1 MNTQASKELRR
12 FNHLLGEIN
21 GVYHEVSVKLGLPD
35 SVMTVL
41 YTLCSEGDPCP
52 LQVIVRQ
59 SGASKQT
66 INSAIRRLE
75 REEIIGLEAA
85 AGNRMKSFLERLTA
99 NRFMGILVGALITAA
114 VQSSSATTVMVVGFV
129 NAGIMNLNQ
138 AVWLIMGANV
148 GKTTTGLLIALD
160 VGALA
165 PLVAFI
171 GVAMMVFLK
180 KPNLQHIGQLLA
192 GLGILFIGMDMMSA
206 AMEPLREVP
215 AFVNMMAT
223 LSNPVL
229 GILFGSLFTA
239 LIQSSAASI
248 GILQTLAATG
258 AVQFSGAVYVLFG
271 QNIGTCIT
279 AVMASFGTS
288 RDAKR
293 ATCVHLLFNVIGTV
307 IFTIVVMVFPLTEL
321 IENTVPGPMA
331 QIAVMHVIFNLATT
345 LLLLPFGDY
354 LARLATRILPDE
366 ESPAPD
372 QESERGMRLAY
383 LTPVTAGGKDGGLG
397 VSAIVVDQLR
407 NELHRML
414 EMARQNVDASF
425 KAVLDKDIIPL
436 ERVEK
441 RELYIDFLNREI
453 SRYISRLITI
463 ETNERGSKIVSC
475 LFAISGNIERIGDHA
490 DNLAGYTRMLVDE
503 DIVFSE
509 RAREEVRQMRDISIR
524 AVSALLSGEGG
535 QQEWLTHVAQLEQK
549 IDDMT
554 ASFRRDQLVRM
565 RDGTCSDE
573 ACILYSELLT
583 DFERIGDHVLNI
595 AQELAKAHTDL
606 S

>member
-1 MNTQASKELRR
+1 MDILE
-12 FNHLLGEIN
+12 FF
-21 GVYHEVSVKLGLPD
+21 GLFGGLALFLHGMQMM
-35 SVMTVL
+35 S
-41 YTLCSEGDPCP
+41 S
-52 LQVIVRQ
+52 
-59 SGASKQT
+59 
-66 INSAIRRLE
+66 
-75 REEIIGLEAA
+75 GLEAA
-85 AGNRMKSFLERLTA
+85 AGNRMKTILERLTA

-165 PLVAFI
+165 PIVAFA
-171 GVAMMVFLK
+171 GVFMMVFLK

-223 LSNPVL
+223 LSNPIL
-229 GILFGSLFTA
+229 GILFGTVFTA
-239 LIQSSAASI
+239 LIQSSAASV
-248 GILQTLAATG
+248 GILQTLAA
-258 AVQFSGAVYVLFG
+258 SGAVEFGPSVYILFG

-279 AVMASFGTS
+279 AVMASFGVS

-293 ATCVHLLFNVIGTV
+293 ATCVHILFNVIGTV
-307 IFTIVVMVFPLTEL
+307 VFTVVVMVFPLTEL
-321 IENTVPGPMA
+321 IEASVPGPMA

-345 LLLLPFGDY
+345 ALLLPLGNS

-366 ESPAPD
+366 DAPV
-372 QESERGMRLAY
+372 QEVEKGMRLAY
-383 LTPVTAGGKDGGLG
+383 LTPLSSLGRDGGLG

-425 KAVLDKDIIPL
+425 KAVLERDVAHL
-436 ERVEK
+436 ERVER
-441 RELYIDFLNREI
+441 RERYIDYLNKEI
-453 SRYISRLITI
+453 SRYISHLITI
-463 ETNERGSKIVSC
+463 ETNERGSAIVSS
-475 LFAISGNIERIGDHA
+475 FFSIAGNIERIGDHA
-490 DNLAGYTRMLVDE
+490 DNLAGYTRLLAE
-503 DIVFSE
+503 KDITLSQF
-509 RAREEVRQMRDISIR
+509 AQEEVRQMLDITLR
-524 AVSALLSGEGG
+524 AVSALLSSEAGDPN
-535 QQEWLTHVAQLEQK
+535 WLAQVAQLEQK

-554 ASFRRDQLVRM
+554 SDFRRDQLVRM
-565 RDGTCSDE
+565 RDGVCSDE

-583 DFERIGDHVLNI
+583 DFERIGDHALNI
-595 AQELAKAHTDL
+595 AQELTKARTAL
-606 S
+606 

>member
-1 MNTQASKELRR
+1 MDLFE
-12 FNHLLGEIN
+12 FF
-21 GVYHEVSVKLGLPD
+21 GLFGGLALFLHGMQMM
-35 SVMTVL
+35 S
-41 YTLCSEGDPCP
+41 S
-52 LQVIVRQ
+52 
-59 SGASKQT
+59 
-66 INSAIRRLE
+66 
-75 REEIIGLEAA
+75 GLEAA
-85 AGNRMKSFLERLTA
+85 AGNRMKTVLEQLTA
-99 NRFMGILVGALITAA
+99 NRFMGILVGALITTA

-165 PLVAFI
+165 PIVAFA
-171 GVAMMVFLK
+171 GVFMMVFLK

-215 AFVNMMAT
+215 AFVNLMAT
-223 LSNPVL
+223 LSNPIL
-229 GILFGSLFTA
+229 GIAFGAVFTA
-239 LIQSSAASI
+239 LIQSSAASV
-248 GILQTLAATG
+248 GILQTLAAAG
-258 AVQFSGAVYVLFG
+258 VVQFSGAVYVLFG

-293 ATCVHLLFNVIGTV
+293 ATCVHLLFNIIGTV
-307 IFTIVVMVFPLTEL
+307 IFTVAVMVFPLTSILASVVHE
-321 IENTVPGPMA
+321 PMA

-345 LLLLPFGDY
+345 VLLIPFGNA
-354 LARLATRILPDE
+354 LAKLATRLLPDVDE
-366 ESPAPD
+366 PEKD
-372 QESERGMRLAY
+372 GEQRMRLAY
-383 LTPVTAGGKDGGLG
+383 LTPVTAVGKDGGLG

-425 KAVLDKDIIPL
+425 KAVLNKDVTPL
-436 ERVEK
+436 ERVEQ
-441 RELYIDFLNREI
+441 REQYIDFLNKEI
-453 SRYISRLITI
+453 SRYISRLIAI
-463 ETNERGSKIVSC
+463 ETNERGSKVVSC

-490 DNLAGYTRMLVDE
+490 DNLAGYTKMLVNE
-503 DIVFSE
+503 NITFSPF
-509 RAREEVRQMRDISIR
+509 AQEEVRQMRDISIR
-524 AVSALLSGEGG
+524 AVSALLSSSAG
-535 QQEWLTHVAQLEQK
+535 QESWLVQVAQLEQK

-554 ASFRRDQLVRM
+554 ANFRREQLVRM
-565 RDGTCSDE
+565 RSGTCSDE

-595 AQELAKAHTDL
+595 AQELTKAKTGL
-606 S
+606 

>member
-1 MNTQASKELRR
+1 MNILE
-12 FNHLLGEIN
+12 FF
-21 GVYHEVSVKLGLPD
+21 GLFGGLALFLHGMQMM
-35 SVMTVL
+35 S
-41 YTLCSEGDPCP
+41 S
-52 LQVIVRQ
+52 
-59 SGASKQT
+59 
-66 INSAIRRLE
+66 
-75 REEIIGLEAA
+75 GLEAA
-85 AGNRMKSFLERLTA
+85 AGNRMKTVLERLTS

-165 PLVAFI
+165 PLVAFA
-171 GVAMMVFLK
+171 GVFMMVFLK

-206 AMEPLREVP
+206 SMEPLREVP

-223 LSNPVL
+223 LSNPLL
-229 GILFGSLFTA
+229 GIAFGALFTA
-239 LIQSSAASI
+239 LIQSSAASV
-248 GILQTLAATG
+248 GILQTLAAAG
-258 AVQFSGAVYVLFG
+258 VVEFSGAVYVLFG

-307 IFTIVVMVFPLTEL
+307 IFTVVVMIFPLTGL
-321 IENTVPGPMA
+321 IEKTVPGPMA

-345 LLLLPFGDY
+345 ILLLPFGDY
-354 LARLATRILPDE
+354 LARLAARILPDLPE
-366 ESPAPD
+366 TG
-372 QESERGMRLAY
+372 QERDKGMRLAY
-383 LTPVTAGGKDGGLG
+383 LTPVTVGGKDGGLG
-397 VSAIVVDQLR
+397 VSVIVVDQLR
-407 NELHRML
+407 NELRRML
-414 EMARQNVDASF
+414 EMARQNVDTSF
-425 KAVLDKDIIPL
+425 KAVLDKDVVPL

-441 RELYIDFLNREI
+441 REQYIDFLNKEI
-453 SRYISRLITI
+453 SRYISRLIAI
-463 ETNERGSKIVSC
+463 ETNERGSKVVSS

-490 DNLAGYTRMLVDE
+490 DNLAGYTKMLVRE
-503 DIVFSE
+503 DISFSQF
-509 RAREEVRQMRDISIR
+509 ARNEVRQMRDISIR
-524 AVSALLSGEGG
+524 AVSALLSGDAG
-535 QQEWLTHVAQLEQK
+535 QQSWLEQVSQLEQT

-554 ASFRRDQLVRM
+554 DRFRREQLLRM
-565 RDGTCSDE
+565 RNGTCSDE

-595 AQELAKAHTDL
+595 AQELTKAQTAL
-606 S
+606 